1 MNEQLENKNLEQP
14 GVETPEQNNNNQQ
27 YIDIIKDLKAN
38 TVSKDRYNQLMEENK
53 TLLQSLVN
61 GEVVTPVAPEVEK
74 PPIEDL
80 VNEMRGKNI
89 SDISFVEKALE
100 FRDRVLEE
108 TGEDCFVSKGHNI
121 TPTQESY
128 IAAQRT
134 ADIYKECLEY
144 ANGDNQ
150 AFINELQRRMI
161 DNSLGNINNK
171 INKRR

>member
-1 MNEQLENKNLEQP
+1 MAELENKNLEQP
-14 GVETPEQNNNNQQ
+14 GVETPEQEDSNKQ
-27 YIDIIKDLKAN
+27 YIDIIKDLKTN

-53 TLLQSLVN
+53 HLLQSLVN

-74 PPIEDL
+74 PPIKDL
-80 VNEMRGKNI
+80 VSEMRGRNM

-128 IAAQRT
+128 IAAQKT
-134 ADIYKECLEY
+134 ADIYRECLDY
-144 ANGDNQ
+144 ANGDNKV
-150 AFINELQRRMI
+150 FINELQRRMI
-161 DNSLGNINNK
+161 DNSLANINNK
-171 INKRR
+171 INNRR

>member
-1 MNEQLENKNLEQP
+1 MAEVENKNLEQP
-14 GVETPEQNNNNQQ
+14 GVETPEQENSNQQ
-27 YIDIIKDLKAN
+27 YIDMIKDLKAN

-53 TLLQSLVN
+53 NLLESLVN
-61 GEVVTPVAPEVEK
+61 GEVVAPAAPEVEK

-80 VNEMRGKNI
+80 VREMRGRNI

-128 IAAQRT
+128 IAAQKT

-150 AFINELQRRMI
+150 AFINELQRRMV
-161 DNSLGNINNK
+161 DNPLANINNK
-171 INKRR
+171 VNKRR